1 MIKLV
6 KNVEVFSPN
15 FLGKKDILIAG
26 SKIVAI
32 EDFINV
38 DSLPVEKIDGSG
50 LIAVPGFIDSHVHI
64 AGGGG
69 EGGFKTRTPGIVFS
83 DLVKAGITTVVGCL
97 GTDGVTRNLKDL
109 YAKAKSLEEEGI
121 NTYIYSG
128 SYRVPL
134 ITFTGNLIED
144 FILIDKVIGAGEIA
158 VSDHRSSQPSVDELK
173 RIVADAR
180 VGGILSNKAGIVNIH
195 VGDGKSML
203 DILYEVVETTEIPV
217 TQFLPTHINRNK
229 KLFEEGLNYAKI
241 GGFVDFTTSVGDL
254 LEEDLQ
260 AWKAV
265 KIYIENGFENQV
277 TMSSDGQGSLPKF
290 DEKGQFIGLGIGK
303 VSSVMEQFKSAVKN
317 GVPFEKILKAIT
329 QNPAKILK
337 LSSKG
342 IIAPGK
348 DADILLF
355 NSDLNLDSV
364 LCMGKLLMSKEQIL
378 VKGTFE

>member
-203 DILYEVVETTEIPV
+203 DILYEIVETTEIPV

-290 DEKGQFIGLGIGK
+290 NEKGQFIGLGIGK

>member
-203 DILYEVVETTEIPV
+203 DILYEIVETTEIPV

-342 IIAPGK
+342 VIAPGK

>member
-203 DILYEVVETTEIPV
+203 DILYEIVETTEIPV

-342 IIAPGK
+342 IIAPEK

>member
-342 IIAPGK
+342 VIAPEK

>member
-203 DILYEVVETTEIPV
+203 DILYEIVETTEIPV

>member
-1 MIKLV
+1 
-6 KNVEVFSPN
+6 
-15 FLGKKDILIAG
+15 
-26 SKIVAI
+26 
-32 EDFINV
+32 
-38 DSLPVEKIDGSG
+38 
-50 LIAVPGFIDSHVHI
+50 
-64 AGGGG
+64 
-69 EGGFKTRTPGIVFS
+69 
-83 DLVKAGITTVVGCL
+83 
-97 GTDGVTRNLKDL
+97 
-109 YAKAKSLEEEGI
+109 
-121 NTYIYSG
+121 
-128 SYRVPL
+128 
-134 ITFTGNLIED
+134 
-144 FILIDKVIGAGEIA
+144 
-158 VSDHRSSQPSVDELK
+158 
-173 RIVADAR
+173 DAR

-203 DILYEVVETTEIPV
+203 DILYEIVETTEIPV

-342 IIAPGK
+342 IIAPEK

>member
-203 DILYEVVETTEIPV
+203 DILYEIVETTEIPV

-265 KIYIENGFENQV
+265 RIYIENGFENQV

-342 IIAPGK
+342 IIAPEK

>member
-203 DILYEVVETTEIPV
+203 DILYEIVETTEIPV

-290 DEKGQFIGLGIGK
+290 NEKGQFIGLGIGK

-342 IIAPGK
+342 VIAPGK

>member
-203 DILYEVVETTEIPV
+203 DILYEIVETTEIPV

-260 AWKAV
+260 AWKEV

-342 IIAPGK
+342 IIAPEK

>member
-26 SKIVAI
+26 SKIVVI

-290 DEKGQFIGLGIGK
+290 NEKGQFIGLGIGK

-342 IIAPGK
+342 VIAPGK

>member
-180 VGGILSNKAGIVNIH
+180 VGGIL
-195 VGDGKSML
+195 
-203 DILYEVVETTEIPV
+203 
-217 TQFLPTHINRNK
+217 
-229 KLFEEGLNYAKI
+229 
-241 GGFVDFTTSVGDL
+241 
-254 LEEDLQ
+254 
-260 AWKAV
+260 
-265 KIYIENGFENQV
+265 
-277 TMSSDGQGSLPKF
+277 
-290 DEKGQFIGLGIGK
+290 
-303 VSSVMEQFKSAVKN
+303 
-317 GVPFEKILKAIT
+317 
-329 QNPAKILK
+329 
-337 LSSKG
+337 
-342 IIAPGK
+342 
-348 DADILLF
+348 
-355 NSDLNLDSV
+355 
-364 LCMGKLLMSKEQIL
+364 
-378 VKGTFE
+378 

>member
-290 DEKGQFIGLGIGK
+290 NEKGQFIGLGIGK

>member
-203 DILYEVVETTEIPV
+203 DILYEIVETTEIPV

-265 KIYIENGFENQV
+265 RIYIENGFENQV

>member
-290 DEKGQFIGLGIGK
+290 NEKGQFIGLGIGK

-342 IIAPGK
+342 VIAPGK

>member
-203 DILYEVVETTEIPV
+203 DILYEIVETTEIPV

-342 IIAPGK
+342 VIAPEK